1 MNPIQHP
8 HYHWVWEPTFHGGKN
23 ISIYENRTHIVT
35 CFSEKSAKRIITV
48 LKSHSTVSGQPQ
60 QDISAITMD
69 ILKRFGEQPEFKE
82 AWKNLPNAER
92 NYLCGDI
99 YNIVARSRPVHQQQ
113 EQAVRDLDKLVKWL
127 YSEGIKFEKMCDSE
141 ENYITA
147 ASACARRAQCYYT
160 IEKIAELRQSAKE
173 PVQEGRAPGD
183 ER

>member
-8 HYHWVWEPTFHGGKN
+8 QRCETCNKIECVF
-23 ISIYENRTHIVT
+23 SITKWYSTWHSDLYYFINKMG
-35 CFSEKSAKRIITV
+35 CA
-48 LKSHSTVSGQPQ
+48 SHSTVSGQPQ
-60 QDISAITMD
+60 QSKLFGITEEE
-69 ILKRFGEQPEFKE
+69 IEKFGDYVEDDENHTEEKY
-82 AWKNLPNAER
+82 KNARGLAAK
-92 NYLCGDI
+92 I
-99 YNIVARSRPVHQQQ
+99 RSRPVHQQQ